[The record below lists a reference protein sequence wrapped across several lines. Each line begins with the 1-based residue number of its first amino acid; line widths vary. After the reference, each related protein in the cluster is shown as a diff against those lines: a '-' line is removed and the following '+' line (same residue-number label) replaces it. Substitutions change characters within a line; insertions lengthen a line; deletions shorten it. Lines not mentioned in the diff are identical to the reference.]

1 MTIKH
6 IRRGFCT
13 LLCLCLL
20 LGALFITPQAA
31 GENKPFR
38 VNCTFYGD
46 SKTTVAF
53 HWATRVDAATDVKL
67 FRPDNTET
75 VINGAISADKF
86 QGNYMHSI
94 VVDSLEAGKSYG
106 YQVGDA
112 GENAWSERY
121 SFHTNPGIGSAIS
134 FVAITDV
141 QAGSAE
147 EYAKSAA
154 VLQAAI
160 GSLPDAKSF
169 YVHLG
174 DYTNNSD
181 NKEWDFYFDAFEGP
195 ANTIIHVPVAGNHD
209 GFFKWDWFRNIFTLE
224 RQKGDLNVNGAYYS
238 FDYGDAHFAV
248 LNTNDCYPMSIQQR
262 NWLINDMNASDAK
275 WKILFMHKG
284 PYSGGSHPYDPDV
297 IAIRG
302 YLLPI
307 IESLGVDLVMSGHDH
322 MYYRSEPTIGGKVAD
337 KGPVFILPNT
347 AGPKEYKLNAV
358 LLPEIK
364 DIAAKSFQP
373 DQPVYTTVTID
384 GGQLAYKAYYQDGTL
399 FDQLTIE
406 KTSFSGPTDLKPII
420 WPEYAMSV
428 FDSLWKLLFDYMF
441 RLLPA
446 AVGTLFGG

>member
-6 IRRGFCT
+6 IRRGFCA
-13 LLCLCLL
+13 LLCFCLL
-20 LGALFITPQAA
+20 LGALFIAPQAA
-31 GENKPFR
+31 GEDKPFR

-46 SKTTVAF
+46 SKATVAF
-53 HWATRVDAATDVKL
+53 HWATKADAATDVKL
-67 FRPDNTET
+67 FMPGGTESM
-75 VINGAISADKF
+75 INGAANASKF

-94 VVDSLEAGKSYG
+94 VVDGLEAGKGYG

-112 GENAWSERY
+112 GKNVWSERY
-121 SFHTNPGIGSAIS
+121 SFHTNPGAGSAIS

-147 EYAKSAA
+147 EYVKSAA
-154 VLQAAI
+154 VLQAATAK
-160 GSLPDAKSF
+160 LPDAKAF

-174 DYTNNSD
+174 DYTNNSS
-181 NKEWDFYFDAFEGP
+181 NKEWDFYFDAFGGP
-195 ANTIIHVPVAGNHD
+195 ANTMIHAPVAGNHD

-224 RQKGDLNVNGAYYS
+224 KQKGDLNVNGAYYS

-248 LNTNDCYPMSIQQR
+248 LNTNDCYPMSLAQR
-262 NWLINDMNASDAK
+262 NGLINDMNASAAK

-284 PYSGGSHPYDPDV
+284 PYSGGSHPYDPDI
-297 IAIRG
+297 IALRG

-307 IESLGVDLVMSGHDH
+307 IEDISIDLVMSGHDH
-322 MYYRSEPTIGGKVAD
+322 MYYRGENAGTA
-337 KGPVFILPNT
+337 FILPNT

-364 DIAAKSFQP
+364 GIAAKCFQP

-384 GGQLAYKAYYQDGTL
+384 GGKLAYKAYYMDGTL
-399 FDQLTIE
+399 FDQLTIV
-406 KTSFSGPTDLKPII
+406 KTSFPGPTDKKPLNR
-420 WPEYAMSV
+420 PEYAMSV
-428 FDSLWKLLFDYMF
+428 FASLWKLLFDYMF